1 MTENELLSLAEQ
13 VIKQIDTSENEQLEE
28 SDYCVKFVIFL
39 KENDLIEWK

>member
-13 VIKQIDTSENEQLEE
+13 VIKQIDTSENDQLEE
-28 SDYCVKFVIFL
+28 ADYCVKFVIFL